1 MEAPELETTDLTHM
15 GEVVDPTELPFDER
29 VNRLLTMMRDDPGV
43 RDRMLCEIYIGFT
56 DMERG
61 MRTMMQNG
69 GPVAMLKAMM
79 GRG

>member
-1 MEAPELETTDLTHM
+1 MEAPELEITDVTGI
-15 GEVVDPTELPFDER
+15 GEVVEPHELPFDER
-29 VNRLLTMMRDDPGV
+29 VNRLLSMMNQDSGI